1 MSDTLELS
9 PDDEAI
15 PRALQWLEDI
25 AEREGWSPATA
36 FGLTLSLDEAL
47 ANVVSYAFDPSTGS
61 AAPAAITL
69 ECRRDGSL
77 IEVELRDNGRA
88 YDPTGNPPAALVTN
102 LDDAEIGGH
111 GIRLMRHY
119 LHDLVYKR
127 EAGWNCLT
135 LVMETAP

>member
-9 PDDEAI
+9 PDDDAI
-15 PRALQWLEDI
+15 PRALHWLEGL
-25 AEREGWSPATA
+25 AERESWPAKTVL
-36 FGLTLSLDEAL
+36 GLTLSLDEAL
-47 ANVVSYAFDPSTGS
+47 ANVVSYAFDPPPGVDARPCISLT
-61 AAPAAITL
+61 
-69 ECRRDGSL
+69 CRHGGGRVE
-77 IEVELRDNGRA
+77 IELRDNGRA

-111 GIRLMRHY
+111 GVRLMRHY
-119 LHDLVYKR
+119 LHDLAYKR